1 MPWGCIDDSWKSIL
15 RFWGIEHNRNGLSS
29 TVFHIPKTKSSPIH
43 GEDLSW
49 SKQTGDSDPEAALVH
64 HMALNKPPADGHL
77 FAYLYKDS
85 KCHPLTKPEFI

>member
-1 MPWGCIDDSWKSIL
+1 MASAQLFSTSPKPSPPPSTGKTSP
-15 RFWGIEHNRNGLSS
+15 GQNRQ
-29 TVFHIPKTKSSPIH
+29 V
-43 GEDLSW
+43 
-49 SKQTGDSDPEAALVH
+49 TGDSDPEAALVH